1 MAETEK
7 TKIHKRVLKGK
18 VVSTSM
24 NKTAVIEVE
33 SKKRHPKY
41 EKVIRR
47 TKKYLIHDENN
58 DLGIGDFV
66 AVRETRPISKR
77 KRFMLVEVLEKAK

>member
-1 MAETEK
+1 MTETEK
-7 TKIHKRVLKGK
+7 GKITHRVLKGK
-18 VVSTSM
+18 VVSTAM
-24 NKTAVIEVE
+24 AKTAVIEVE

-41 EKVIRR
+41 VKVIKR
-47 TKKYLIHDENN
+47 TKKYLIHDEKNE
-58 DLGIGDFV
+58 LGIGDFV